1 MILLLITLSTDFYFN
16 FFILNTNLVVMNKN
30 ILLYIWLF
38 VTAKLLDICLK
49 SKPLKIYTTLIKY
62 YIIKLDIDY

>member
-1 MILLLITLSTDFYFN
+1 MILLLIILSTGVYFN
-16 FFILNTNLVVMNKN
+16 FYIHNTNLVMMNKN

-38 VTAKLLDICLK
+38 VTAEIVGYM
-49 SKPLKIYTTLIKY
+49 LKIETSCYTTSIKY